1 MAVGRNTTPLIALD
15 AVVLDTET
23 TGLDPRK
30 ARIVEIAAVRLVGGR
45 LDSSSPFR
53 RLVQPGEP
61 IPAAA
66 TRIHSIDEAT
76 VAGAATFAGV
86 WPQFSAYLGTE
97 ILIGHTIGFDLAL
110 LTRECERI
118 GKVWQAPPTLD
129 TRLLAQVVKP
139 KLADYSLENLSAW
152 LGVEITNRHSALG
165 DATAAAQ
172 LFCALV
178 PRLRERGIRTLAE
191 AIRASHALTHEL
203 DRQHRAGWHGAAAME
218 RGPTPKQGGERVD
231 VYPYRQR
238 VGDIMTTAPGRSVAA
253 GTLIGTAIER
263 MAREQMSSLFVFPG
277 AGSGP
282 ARPERVGI
290 VTERDVLRALN
301 AHGAAALTLPVE
313 QAMSQ
318 PLSVVPARALAYLA
332 IGRMNRLRIRHL
344 GVTDDLGNVVGAL
357 SARDLLRLRAEA
369 AVELG
374 DEIDQAE
381 DVHGLAR
388 AWAKLAHVSADL
400 VQEGLPARE
409 VAAVISQELGELT
422 RRAAVLAEGF
432 MKSSGHGDPPSPYA
446 FVVLGSGG
454 RGESLLAMDQD
465 NALVFDD
472 KAPDGA
478 DRWFDAL
485 AVHIANILHDVGV
498 PYCKGGVMAKNPQWR
513 GSLGTWRER
522 IGDWIQRSTPQD
534 LLSVDIFF
542 DLRGVHGDLEL
553 ADTLWREA
561 FDAAHGNAGFSK
573 LLIEAAGA
581 AEAGRNWFGGFRT
594 VNGRIDLK
602 KAGLFSLV
610 SAARALAICHH
621 VTEHSTPARLAGIK
635 RLMPGAQSDLDALID
650 AHVVFLDL
658 ILKQQID
665 DMERGLPPTNA
676 VEVKVLSRRDRER
689 LRAALQSVDNLDEL
703 GRDLLF
709 RT

>member
-23 TGLDPRK
+23 PDLTRVKLASSRSQRCGLWGVGSIPVRRFGVLCSPGNRYPLPRPASTVSMK
-30 ARIVEIAAVRLVGGR
+30 RPSRERPPLPASGR
-45 LDSSSPFR
+45 NSP
-53 RLVQPGEP
+53 P
-61 IPAAA
+61 ILAL
-66 TRIHSIDEAT
+66 R
-76 VAGAATFAGV
+76 F
-86 WPQFSAYLGTE
+86 
-97 ILIGHTIGFDLAL
+97 LIGHTIGFDLAL

-263 MAREQMSSLFVFPG
+263 MTRERMSSLFVFPG

-422 RRAAVLAEGF
+422 RRAAVLAEG
-432 MKSSGHGDPPSPYA
+432 
-446 FVVLGSGG
+446 
-454 RGESLLAMDQD
+454 
-465 NALVFDD
+465 
-472 KAPDGA
+472 
-478 DRWFDAL
+478 
-485 AVHIANILHDVGV
+485 LH
-498 PYCKGGVMAKNPQWR
+498 
-513 GSLGTWRER
+513 E
-522 IGDWIQRSTPQD
+522 
-534 LLSVDIFF
+534 
-542 DLRGVHGDLEL
+542 E
-553 ADTLWREA
+553 
-561 FDAAHGNAGFSK
+561 
-573 LLIEAAGA
+573 
-581 AEAGRNWFGGFRT
+581 
-594 VNGRIDLK
+594 
-602 KAGLFSLV
+602 
-610 SAARALAICHH
+610 
-621 VTEHSTPARLAGIK
+621 
-635 RLMPGAQSDLDALID
+635 
-650 AHVVFLDL
+650 
-658 ILKQQID
+658 
-665 DMERGLPPTNA
+665 
-676 VEVKVLSRRDRER
+676 
-689 LRAALQSVDNLDEL
+689 
-703 GRDLLF
+703 
-709 RT
+709 